1 VNIKQLF
8 DSAAKI
14 VTGEA
19 LGRIATFALYAY
31 VSRHYGVEV
40 FGIVALGQVIA
51 LYVMEGSDQ
60 GLKLIAVRV
69 LARNHDLAD
78 YLVPVVGR
86 MRAGFTAVAV
96 LLGVGYGLFGPV
108 PAAARA
114 CVLAFVVAVIPNA
127 CALDWVAWGLGQF
140 GPLAT
145 WRSGV
150 SILYVLIAITGMS
163 MTGRPIA
170 SIVTGNVTAAAL
182 GALFLWL
189 LWRLRWRHPANVV
202 SRADLNAVRQELRIA
217 RVMTLGFSNLLNL
230 IFLNADVLLLG
241 AMSTTRE
248 VGRYSAACKPLY
260 VIFTGFW
267 VLTDVLYPHI
277 AGVKDSARARK
288 NLFVWLTL
296 LAVACSVVAGVLGF
310 LAPQILTFIYGSPM
324 GADSLFRVLLIAMP
338 LDFCFSLLWTVLV
351 SRGYDRFVLYAL
363 TTAAVSNVL
372 LNWVF
377 IPRFQAGAAAWAT
390 VASYTVLFGM
400 MLIFVLRNDVLSR
413 SIAEETIPSPSEYA
427 L

>member
-1 VNIKQLF
+1 MNIKQLF

-14 VTGEA
+14 ATGEV

-31 VSRHYGVEV
+31 VSRHYGVEIL
-40 FGIVALGQVIA
+40 GTAALGQVVA

-60 GLKLIAVRV
+60 GLKLIAVRL
-69 LARNHDLAD
+69 LARNRVLAD
-78 YLVPVVGR
+78 SLVPVVGR
-86 MRAGFTAVAV
+86 MRTGFTAGAI

-108 PAAARA
+108 PAATRA
-114 CVLAFVVAVIPNA
+114 CVIAFVLAVIPYA

-140 GPLAT
+140 GALAT

-150 SILYVLIAITGMS
+150 SILYASIAVAGMR

-170 SIVTGNVTAAAL
+170 SMVAGNVTAAAL

-189 LWRLRWRHPANVV
+189 LWRLHWSQPASVV
-202 SRADLNAVRQELRIA
+202 SPIESQAARGELRVA
-217 RVMTLGFSNLLNL
+217 RVMTLGLSNLLNL
-230 IFLNADVLLLG
+230 VFLNADVLILG

-277 AGVKDSARARK
+277 AGVKESTSARRR
-288 NLFVWLTL
+288 LFIWLTL
-296 LAVACSVVAGVLGF
+296 LAVASSVVAGALGF
-310 LAPQILTFIYGSPM
+310 LTPQILTAIYGSPM
-324 GADSLFRVLLIAMP
+324 GATGLFRVLLIAMP

-351 SRGYDRFVLYAL
+351 SRGYDRFVLHAL
-363 TTAAVSNVL
+363 TTAAVSNGL

-377 IPRFQAGAAAWAT
+377 IPRFQADAAAWAT

-400 MLIFVLRNDVLSR
+400 MLVFVIKNDVLSR
-413 SIAEETIPSPSEYA
+413 SIAEETVLSPSEYA